1 LRMAART
8 AAVAGKQAWNKI
20 LMCRPTQFDVI
31 HEGHNAYMT
40 LDVPVDRDLAMKQ
53 WEGVKSTFESLGTKV
68 DVIENGA
75 GLVDQVFC
83 ANCAVV
89 WGGKAL
95 ISSMYNEPRR
105 EETDLYTKWFT
116 DKGFEVYDSRPHG
129 FALEG
134 CGDFAYNFDLK
145 HAYLAYGFRSDEKA
159 FALAK
164 DFLGFTDTNFHQL
177 KLVSELCYHLDTAML
192 NLSQGHALVFKPAFD
207 KESFDLIKEING
219 AENVIELSEEDCVTN
234 FVPNAIPVMNEGKHY
249 IVGMAFSDK
258 LRAQL
263 NDLGYEVVI
272 TPYQEFRK
280 SGGSIRCSVLDI
292 GI

>member
-1 LRMAART
+1 
-8 AAVAGKQAWNKI
+8 
-20 LMCRPTQFDVI
+20 
-31 HEGHNAYMT
+31 
-40 LDVPVDRDLAMKQ
+40 
-53 WEGVKSTFESLGTKV
+53 
-68 DVIENGA
+68 
-75 GLVDQVFC
+75 
-83 ANCAVV
+83 
-89 WGGKAL
+89 
-95 ISSMYNEPRR
+95 
-105 EETDLYTKWFT
+105 
-116 DKGFEVYDSRPHG
+116 
-129 FALEG
+129 
-134 CGDFAYNFDLK
+134 
-145 HAYLAYGFRSDEKA
+145 
-159 FALAK
+159 
-164 DFLGFTDTNFHQL
+164 
-177 KLVSELCYHLDTAML
+177 ML

-234 FVPNAIPVMNEGKHY
+234 FVPNAIPVMNKGKHY